1 MQELARESAE
11 KARKAE
17 EEEKR
22 RLNVEISLIS
32 DETFQHH
39 HGLDLS
45 PATSNPTDLASPK
58 VYNIPGPATLAE
70 FILKIAAEKGLK
82 SKKIRFWFMANRQNK
97 TVRPEY
103 PLEDHT
109 ETFDQIIEKQN
120 INDRRIRLYVEEMEP
135 EESMWPPREGGN
147 GEILLFLKHYN
158 PLQGHVL
165 EEPMRGVCHVYARKN
180 GIASKLSARI
190 IQLMNWPSAVQIIL
204 FEVLAYI
211 QMRALRG

>member
-45 PATSNPTDLASPK
+45 TTISSPTDLASPK
-58 VYNIPGPATLAE
+58 VYNILGAATLAE

-97 TVRPEY
+97 TVRPDC

-109 ETFDQIIEKQN
+109 ETFEQIIRKHSTSG
-120 INDRRIRLYVEEMEP
+120 RRLRLYVEEMDP
-135 EESMWPPREGGN
+135 EESIWPPREGRN

-158 PLQGHVL
+158 PLQEQVPEG
-165 EEPMRGVCHVYARKN
+165 PMRGVCHVYVRKN
-180 GIASKLSARI
+180 GTASELFARI
-190 IQLMNWPSAVQIIL
+190 IRLMNWPSAVQIIL
-204 FEVLAYI
+204 FEVLA
-211 QMRALRG
+211 